1 MGEEKVCAEIFCWIE
16 KAYGVCLGY
25 CEVLS
30 CDSGFDSNDFYIY
43 RRNEF
48 WNILC
53 EKIET

>member
-30 CDSGFDSNDFYIY
+30 CDSGFDGNDFYIY
-43 RRNEF
+43 RINEF